1 MVEHQTQTKYLKDAL
16 ISKALLWICSAAVSD
31 ISEPLKGSKA
41 RIKPLA
47 GPVIIPGYRF

>member
-1 MVEHQTQTKYLKDAL
+1 MVEHQPQTKYLKDAL

-41 RIKPLA
+41 RIKPSA